1 MPFYGRIQNQLKMNQ
16 QENSGSYI
24 SSGMQWVRRH
34 PILFNIFLIMLTACA
49 LVWIGLTCLDSWT
62 GHGQFE
68 VVPDVRG
75 LQYNRASEILRSG
88 NLVAELSDS
97 IYDDH
102 VAPGTVVDQMP
113 KMNDKVKPQRT
124 VYLTINAF
132 SPKSVTLPDST
143 ASLYGRHNP
152 FFEGYGFKNVR
163 INYVPSEYK
172 DLVLGAK
179 FNGINLKGGTRVPIS
194 ASITLEVGEGYAAAE
209 DSDIIDNNNLNID
222 DLTAPIPE

>member
-1 MPFYGRIQNQLKMNQ
+1 MPFYDRIQNQLKMNQ
-16 QENSGSYI
+16 QENSRSYI

-75 LQYNRASEILRSG
+75 LQYNRASEILNSG

-132 SPKSVTLPDST
+132 SPKSVTLPDFNGISIRQ
-143 ASLYGRHNP
+143 AQSVL
-152 FFEGYGFKNVR
+152 EGYGFKNVR

-179 FNGINLKGGTRVPIS
+179 FNGISLKGGTRVPIS
-194 ASITLEVGEGYAAAE
+194 ASITLDVGEGYAAAE
-209 DSDIIDNNNLNID
+209 DSDIIDNDYINID
-222 DLTAPIPE
+222 ELTEPLPE